1 MERIKLR
8 PSAASRW
15 LACPASVRL
24 CEGIPDSPSGEA
36 AQIGTAIHSLAE
48 ICWLS
53 GDVPAN
59 HVGSIVEGIQIT
71 QENAEFAQLHLDTIK
86 ELEANYDNVTVEE
99 HLSILDTKK
108 ANCAG
113 TADVVAWDNEGN
125 CLEIADL
132 KTGRGYVDAD
142 SSQMKLYA
150 LGAIKLMGDFQRVKL
165 TIVQPQTG
173 ANRTHEMLLADLL
186 AWESDVVMPAIE
198 KAYNPDTYPTPSTNA
213 CKYCPAKLH
222 CPALRE
228 KAAAVPIKPTKEL
241 SETEIA
247 YWLEQADLVE
257 GFYEELKK
265 LATGRLEDGA
275 AVPGWHLVPKR
286 AIRKWRE
293 NLDIADIA
301 ELPIPSDKLFVR
313 ERITPA
319 QAEKLL
325 GKADKHLLD
334 DLTERVSSG
343 LTLAKMVESSAI

>member
-8 PSAASRW
+8 PSASSRW

-36 AQIGTAIHSLAE
+36 AQIGTAIHALAE

-59 HVGSIVEGIQIT
+59 HVGSIVEGITIT

-86 ELEANYDNVTVEE
+86 ALEANYDNVSVEE
-99 HLSILDTKK
+99 LLSIIDTNK
-108 ANCAG
+108 ANCQG
-113 TADVVAWDNEGN
+113 TADVMAWDNDGN
-125 CLEIADL
+125 CLEIVDL
-132 KTGRGYVDAD
+132 KTGRNFVDAN

-150 LGAIKLMGDFQRVKL
+150 LGAIKLMGEFKRVKL
-165 TIVQPQTG
+165 TIVQPQHG
-173 ANRTHEMLLADLL
+173 SNRTHEMLLADLL
-186 AWESDVVMPAIE
+186 AWEKDVVMPAIE

-222 CPALRE
+222 CPALKE
-228 KAAAVPIKPTKEL
+228 KAAAVPIKVTKEL
-241 SETEIA
+241 SEDEIA

-265 LATGRLEDGA
+265 HATIKLVMGA
-275 AVPGWHLVPKR
+275 TVPGWNLVPKR
-286 AIRKWRE
+286 AIRKWRDGIDVE
-293 NLDIADIA
+293 V
-301 ELPIPSDKLFVR
+301 LPIDYDLIYKR
-313 ERITPA
+313 EPITPA

-325 GKADKHLLD
+325 SKDDRHLLD
-334 DLTERVSSG
+334 DLTEKVSSG
-343 LTLAKMVESSAI
+343 MTLAKMVESSAV

>member
-15 LACPASVRL
+15 IACPASVRL
-24 CEGIPDSPSGEA
+24 SEGIPDSPSGEA

-59 HVGSIVEGIQIT
+59 HVGSIVEGITIT
-71 QENAEFAQLHLDTIK
+71 QDNADFAQLHLDTIK

-108 ANCAG
+108 ANCQG
-113 TADVVAWDNEGN
+113 TADVVAWDNEGE

-150 LGAIKLMGDFQRVKL
+150 LGAIKLMGDFQRIKL

-173 ANRTHEMLLADLL
+173 ANRTHEMPLADLQ
-186 AWESDVVMPAIE
+186 AWEQDVVMPAIE
-198 KAYNPDTYPTPSTNA
+198 KAYNPDTYPTPSTSA

-222 CPALRE
+222 CPAL
-228 KAAAVPIKPTKEL
+228 KAMAASPPVPVKEL
-241 SETEIA
+241 SADEISE
-247 YWLEQADLVE
+247 WLAQGELVE
-257 GFYEELKK
+257 AFFEELKK
-265 LATGRLEDGA
+265 VAFTRLEGGG
-275 AVPGWHLVPKR
+275 AVPGWNLVPKR
-286 AIRKWRE
+286 ATRQWKESIVDKE
-293 NLDIADIA
+293 I
-301 ELPIPSDKLFVR
+301 EKFPISFEKLFPR
-313 ERITPA
+313 KRITPA
-319 QAEKLL
+319 QLEKLL
-325 GKADKHLLD
+325 NKDELHMLN
-334 DLTERVSSG
+334 DLTEKVSSG

>member
-8 PSAASRW
+8 PSASSRW

-36 AQIGTAIHSLAE
+36 AQIGTAIHALAE

-71 QENAEFAQLHLDTIK
+71 QDNADFAQLHLDTIK

-108 ANCAG
+108 ANCQG
-113 TADVVAWDNEGN
+113 TADVVAWDNEGE

-132 KTGRGYVDAD
+132 KTGRGYVDAN

-186 AWESDVVMPAIE
+186 SWEQDVVMPAIE
-198 KAYNPDTYPTPSTNA
+198 KAFNSDTYPTPSRDA

-222 CPALRE
+222 CPALKE
-228 KAAAVPIKPTKEL
+228 KAAAVSIKPTKEL
-241 SETEIA
+241 SEEEIA
-247 YWLEQADLVE
+247 YWLEQSDLVE

-265 LATGRLEDGA
+265 HATIKLVMGA
-275 AVPGWHLVPKR
+275 TVPGWNLVPKR
-286 AIRKWRE
+286 AIRKWRDGIDVE
-293 NLDIADIA
+293 V
-301 ELPIPSDKLFVR
+301 LPIDYDLIYKR
-313 ERITPA
+313 EPITPA

-325 GKADKHLLD
+325 SKEDKHLLD
-334 DLTERVSSG
+334 DLTEKVSSG
-343 LTLAKMVESSAI
+343 LTLAKMVESSAV

>member
-36 AQIGTAIHSLAE
+36 AQIGTAIHALAE

-59 HVGSIVEGIQIT
+59 HVGTVVEGITIT

-108 ANCAG
+108 ANCQG
-113 TADVVAWDNEGN
+113 TADVVAWDNEGD

-132 KTGRGYVDAD
+132 KTGRNYVDAD

-186 AWESDVVMPAIE
+186 AWEMDVVMPAIE
-198 KAYNPDTYPTPSTNA
+198 KAFNPDTYPTPSTNA

-222 CPALRE
+222 CPALKE
-228 KAAAVPIKPTKEL
+228 KAASVSLKPTKEL
-241 SETEIA
+241 TEDEMA

-257 GFYEELKK
+257 GFYEELRKHATLR
-265 LATGRLEDGA
+265 LAGGTT
-275 AVPGWHLVPKR
+275 VPGWQLVPKR
-286 AIRKWRE
+286 AIRKWK
-293 NLDIADIA
+293 ADIDISD
-301 ELPIPSDKLFVR
+301 LPIETAKLYNS
-313 ERITPA
+313 EPITPA

-325 GKADKHLLD
+325 SKDDRHLLD
-334 DLTERVSSG
+334 DLTEKVSSG
-343 LTLAKMVESSAI
+343 LTLAKMVESATI

>member
-8 PSAASRW
+8 PSAAARW

-36 AQIGTAIHSLAE
+36 AQIGTAIHALAE

-59 HVGSIVEGIQIT
+59 HVGTVVEGITIT
-71 QENAEFAQLHLDTIK
+71 QENAEFAQLHLTTIK
-86 ELEANYDNVTVEE
+86 ELELTYGNVTVEE

-108 ANCAG
+108 ANCQG
-113 TADVVAWDNEGN
+113 TADVVAWDSDGD

-132 KTGRGYVDAD
+132 KTGRNYVDAD

-150 LGAIKLMGDFQRVKL
+150 LGAIKQMGDFQRVKL

-186 AWESDVVMPAIE
+186 AWEMDVVMPAIE
-198 KAYNPDTYPTPSTNA
+198 KAFNPDTYPTPSKDA

-222 CPALRE
+222 CPALKE
-228 KAAAVPIKPTKEL
+228 KAAAVPVKVTKEL
-241 SETEIA
+241 AEDEIA
-247 YWLEQADLVE
+247 YWLNQADLVE
-257 GFYEELKK
+257 GFYEELRKHATLR
-265 LATGRLEDGA
+265 LAGGTT
-275 AVPGWHLVPKR
+275 VPGWHLVPKR
-286 AIRKWRE
+286 AIRKWK
-293 NLDIADIA
+293 ADIDIRD
-301 ELPIPSDKLFVR
+301 LPIETAKLYNT
-313 ERITPA
+313 EPITPA

-325 GKADKHLLD
+325 SKDDRHLLD
-334 DLTERVSSG
+334 DLTEKVSSG
-343 LTLAKMVESSAI
+343 LTRAKTVESATV

>member
-8 PSAASRW
+8 PSAAARW

-24 CEGIPDSPSGEA
+24 CERIPDSPSGEA
-36 AQIGTAIHSLAE
+36 AQIGTAIHALAE

-59 HVGSIVEGIQIT
+59 HVGSIVEGITIT

-108 ANCAG
+108 ANCQG
-113 TADVVAWDNEGN
+113 TADVVAWDNEGE

-132 KTGRGYVDAD
+132 KTGRGFVSAD

-186 AWESDVVMPAIE
+186 AWESDIVMPAIE

-222 CPALRE
+222 CPALKE

-257 GFYEELKK
+257 GFYEELRSYATMR
-265 LATGRLEDGA
+265 LAGGTT
-275 AVPGWHLVPKR
+275 VPGWHLVPKR
-286 AIRKWRE
+286 AIRKWK
-293 NLDIADIA
+293 ADIDIS
-301 ELPIPSDKLFVR
+301 ELPIATADLYKSEP
-313 ERITPA
+313 ITPA

-325 GKADKHLLD
+325 SKDDRHLLD
-334 DLTERVSSG
+334 DLTEKVSSG

>member
-8 PSAASRW
+8 PSAAARW

-24 CEGIPDSPSGEA
+24 CEGILDSPSGEA
-36 AQIGTAIHSLAE
+36 AQIGTAIHALAE

-59 HVGSIVEGIQIT
+59 HVGSIVEGITIT
-71 QENAEFAQLHLDTIK
+71 EDNADFAQLHLDTIK

-108 ANCAG
+108 ANCQG

-186 AWESDVVMPAIE
+186 AWQSDVVMPAIE

-222 CPALRE
+222 CPALKE
-228 KAAAVPIKPTKEL
+228 KAAAVSIKPTKEL

-257 GFYEELKK
+257 GFYEELRSYATMR
-265 LATGRLEDGA
+265 LAGGTT
-275 AVPGWHLVPKR
+275 VPGWHLVPKR
-286 AIRKWRE
+286 AIRKWK
-293 NLDIADIA
+293 ADIDIS
-301 ELPIPSDKLFVR
+301 ELPIATADLYKSEP
-313 ERITPA
+313 ITPA

-325 GKADKHLLD
+325 SKADKHLLD
-334 DLTERVSSG
+334 DLTEKVSSG
-343 LTLAKMVESSAI
+343 LTLAKMVESSAV